1 MAGHRKQ
8 STVACQEMPM
18 KFLALS
24 FSLRAEPTPP
34 GPAQFCD
41 FVAGWSER
49 FGEIVERA
57 KITPES

>member
-1 MAGHRKQ
+1 
-8 STVACQEMPM
+8 M

-24 FSLRAEPTPP
+24 LSLRAEPTPP

-49 FGEIVERA
+49 FREIVETG
-57 KITPES
+57 KITPEG